1 MVKKLI
7 RSRPIWLLVILTL
20 VVAVLYGRPNNMQ
33 RIANGS
39 WGGQGI
45 HLEVN
50 EKSAKV
56 EFDCAHGTIQG
67 PLTIDSKGAFRLKG
81 IFTRERGGPVRSDE
95 KESGESAIYSGTIK
109 GQTMSLE
116 IKLEGQDET
125 LVSFEL
131 TQGKA
136 GRLRKC
142 L

>member
-1 MVKKLI
+1 MVKI
-7 RSRPIWLLVILTL
+7 RSRPIWLLIILTL
-20 VVAVLYGRPNNMQ
+20 LVAVLYGRPNSMQ

-56 EFDCAHGTIQG
+56 EFDCAHGAIQG
-67 PLTIDSKGAFRLKG
+67 PLAIDGKGAFSLKG
-81 IFTRERGGPVRSDE
+81 TFTRERGGPVRSDE

-109 GQTMSLE
+109 GQTMTLE
-116 IKLEGQDET
+116 VRLEGQDQP

-131 TQGKA
+131 TQGKT